1 MSTTRVFK
9 PKKSTGTAVLKVKY
23 LGERIN
29 PEVECFEDVINSSNT
44 SIKVD
49 FNDGI
54 SLMEDN
60 FKKLDVLMERFYIE
74 FYDNYKNVDFIDY
87 LSNEDSDF
95 RVTTG
100 DGVVVRLSHDDLVLL
115 DDNKP
120 KTPLRKKNDNS
131 ILQYL
136 KKKIVW
142 K

>member
-60 FKKLDVLMERFYIE
+60 FKKLDVLMERLYIE